1 MQGNTIATV
10 TENPLLTPLVFGS
23 AGNLVSATYEH
34 DGRRAMFD
42 GGFTRLFSNWDAAGT
57 ARFVINAAVWLANR
71 ENSGDW

>member
-1 MQGNTIATV
+1 MQGETIARV
-10 TENPLLTPLVFGS
+10 AANPLLTPLVFGS
-23 AGNLVSATYEH
+23 DGNLVSSTYER

-42 GGFTRLFSNWDAAGT
+42 GGFTRLFCDWDAAGT